1 MRVSV
6 FGANGATGRL
16 LVRQALD
23 AAHEVTAV
31 TRRPAEFPFTH
42 PRLAVALADV
52 ADTQAVTRAV
62 EGSHAVLSSLGVPFT
77 RQPVTVYSEGAAVIA
92 AAMSRLGMKR
102 IVVVSSTAVEPHHHA
117 EGGFMLN
124 RVMQPLVSRTIGK
137 TTYADMR
144 VMEDILRASDLDWT
158 VIRSAGL
165 FEAGQVS
172 PYQVSDGPL
181 DGVFTS
187 REDLAACMLEQAT
200 DSTFLRK
207 TIEVTTSEGA
217 PTLWQMIRREAFK
230 KS

>member
-1 MRVSV
+1 MRISV

-16 LVRQALD
+16 LVKQALD
-23 AAHEVTAV
+23 AGHEVTAV

-42 PRLAVALADV
+42 PHLDVARADV
-52 ADTQAVTRAV
+52 AEAQAVTRALD
-62 EGSHAVLSSLGVPFT
+62 GSDAVLSSLGVPFT
-77 RQPVTVYSEGAAVIA
+77 RKPITVYSQGVSVIG

-102 IVVVSSTAVEPHHHA
+102 IVVVGSTAVEPHPHA

-137 TTYADMR
+137 TTYDDMR
-144 VMEDILRASDLDWT
+144 AMEGILRASDLEWT

-172 PYQVSDGPL
+172 SYQVSDGPL

-187 REDLAACMLEQAT
+187 REDLAACLLEQAT
-200 DSTFLRK
+200 DSRYVRK